1 MRFSQA
7 LINTVREVPAE
18 AEIISHQLMLRTGM
32 IKKLAAGIYSY
43 LPLGYRVI
51 RKIERIIRQEMD
63 LAGAQ
68 EVYLPVL
75 CPSEIWQESGRWS
88 LYGPELMR
96 LKDHLCVPV
105 PNALQTSHIVLFNCC
120 QLLFYQ

>member
-1 MRFSQA
+1 VRFSRA

-63 LAGAQ
+63 RHKRFICLYYAHQ
-68 EVYLPVL
+68 K
-75 CPSEIWQESGRWS
+75 SGRKVEDGR
-88 LYGPELMR
+88 YMVR
-96 LKDHLCVPV
+96 
-105 PNALQTSHIVLFNCC
+105 N
-120 QLLFYQ
+120 